1 MVCSCIITFVLSIL
15 KTVLLLLF
23 WLRFLG
29 RHPCVPCW
37 PCPRS
42 AGGLVLHTWLAP
54 QAWLSLLGF
63 DAALYKVSGQR
74 SLCPHVAHISVSSE
88 AKPAGCGPAGCGPSC
103 CLSHHA
109 PVQAGVFLSRSR
121 EETARW
127 HRGSSSF
134 DLKLTASFQGMVS
147 VSRVTTVLKAWKND
161 VSCSLWGLG
170 LVYCD
175 WIREPNEYRFAAE
188 HKHNFMFSDAHI
200 LVR

>member
-29 RHPCVPCW
+29 RHPCFPCW

-121 EETARW
+121 EETAGW

-147 VSRVTTVLKAWKND
+147 VSRVTTRFKSLKKWRFLFTLGPR
-161 VSCSLWGLG
+161 VGLLWL
-170 LVYCD
+170 D
-175 WIREPNEYRFAAE
+175 QRT
-188 HKHNFMFSDAHI
+188 
-200 LVR
+200 